1 MPSHHRITIN
11 LPTRQFCSDLKKLA
25 QKRGFTLSKL
35 ILEIIIACLRFDT
48 SSARFLEELRNELKA
63 GNAGEK
69 SFTRDEMR
77 ILHRTSIVVPDQGQ
91 DTSDVCEQ
99 IVLKAQ
105 ECHLRNYEFTIS
117 DESSQSEFCSK
128 ARRKMSDDAKTKV
141 LAMLRA
147 FIIKEIPAITHFMG
161 GTPDF
166 LHVFVK
172 KATVKYYEENDFN
185 CNVRILTT
193 LYVLPL
199 SFNDVVNS
207 RFDFPG
213 IRFRQFKTL
222 AVDGW
227 DKNKYEKMVYIE
239 RASGTKSGGYFIGLF
254 WNKGDSMD
262 GINTG
267 EIHEGYE
274 ALNVDDAD
282 EPRTVHYK
290 VHMHPRDVKFKNTIM
305 LSSPKKDNPILPT

>member
-1 MPSHHRITIN
+1 MPSHHRITVN
-11 LPTRQFCSDLKKLA
+11 LPSSMLSNTLRQLA
-25 QKRGFTLSKL
+25 QKRGMTRSGL

-69 SFTRDEMR
+69 SFTRVETR
-77 ILHRTSIVVPDQGQ
+77 ILHRTSIVVPDKDK
-91 DTSDVCEQ
+91 DTSDACEQ

-105 ECHLRNYEFTIS
+105 DCHLREYEFTIP
-117 DESSQSEFCSK
+117 DLSSQSEFYSK
-128 ARRKMSDDAKTKV
+128 ARRKMSGDTRTAV
-141 LAMLRA
+141 VEMLKA
-147 FIIKEIPAITHFMG
+147 FIVKEIPVITSQLG

-166 LHVFVK
+166 LHLFVK
-172 KATVKYYEENDFN
+172 KATVKYYENHDFN

-199 SFNDVVNS
+199 FFNDVANS
-207 RFDFPG
+207 RLDFPG

-227 DKNKYEKMVYIE
+227 DKNKYERMVYIE
-239 RASGTKSGGYFIGLF
+239 RASGTKSGGYFIGLT
-254 WNKGDSMD
+254 WNKMENMD
-262 GINTG
+262 
-267 EIHEGYE
+267 EIYEGYE
-274 ALNVDDAD
+274 FLNAGDAD
-282 EPRTVHYK
+282 EPKNILYK
-290 VHMHPRDVKFKNTIM
+290 VHMHSRDVKFKNTIT